1 MRERAVAP
9 FAFPA
14 WTNYIRVAVLIIAI
28 VGPAY
33 AGLIALYGFSPQA
46 TDVGY
51 CPQQPIAYSHALHAG
66 ELGIDCR
73 YCHVTVENAACAA
86 VPPTQTCIN
95 CHSSAYGIRRDS
107 PKLQTLL
114 AAYYGSG
121 ERPETAGLPI
131 PWVRVHDLPDYA
143 YFDHSAHVRHG
154 VGCVECHGRV
164 DRVEVVYQVKPL
176 SMSWCLECHRNPG
189 PRLRPT
195 AEITN
200 MSWAE
205 SGRASREADGAMAR
219 LLAEYNIRGVAELQS
234 CSLCHR

>member
-1 MRERAVAP
+1 
-9 FAFPA
+9 
-14 WTNYIRVAVLIIAI
+14 VLIVAI

-33 AGLIALYGFSPQA
+33 AGLVVLYGFSPQA

-51 CPQQPIAYSHALHAG
+51 APQQPIAYSHALHAG

-73 YCHVTVENAACAA
+73 YCHVTVENAAQAA
-86 VPPTQTCIN
+86 LPPTQTCIN

-121 ERPETAGLPI
+121 EQPGMAGLPI

-164 DRVEVVYQVKPL
+164 DRMEVVYQVKPL
-176 SMSWCLECHRNPG
+176 SMSWCLECHRDPA
-189 PRLRPT
+189 PRLRPV

-200 MSWAE
+200 MAWTGPAQ
-205 SGRASREADGAMAR
+205 GAGDAAGAGAR
-219 LLAEYNIRGVAELQS
+219 LLKEYNIRGVEDMQS